1 MPKKNRT
8 TLSLEADR
16 RFGELT
22 AARSVKEPKER
33 IKALNRL
40 VRTWI
45 EAKLLEREP
54 ALQEMAWVEYRYMSA
69 LDRTELFTRLYHDI
83 YIELYREFFPEKD
96 AGKKRP
102 VEPDFFRNDASAM
115 KALWSARMAA
125 DACGVPYDVYI
136 RTLLRAAIV
145 NDHWDNLP
153 RPNQLYGN
161 LVGPRMR
168 GIVTQALLMERLYA
182 PSWNPRFKAAAYT
195 GDPAQEAGLALL
207 VQVVNASNA
216 PAEILSEYLC
226 ERQVVTEERAVAL
239 FGHEMVD
246 AAKSMTPSKPAKPT
260 PSTRG
265 YVPACVGFPEVSDD
279 SPCARCPVAPGCL
292 HLSQEIRQELIAAT
306 GSDDPRKAWKRH
318 KAKLRKRNQ
327 RKREH
332 LESAMQFLSD
342 L

>member
-8 TLSLEADR
+8 ILSLEADR
-16 RFGELT
+16 RMGELT
-22 AARSVKEPKER
+22 AARVLSDAKER

-45 EAKLLEREP
+45 EAKLLEQEP
-54 ALQEMAWVEYRYMSA
+54 ALQEMAWVEYRYMGA

-96 AGKKRP
+96 ADKKQP
-102 VEPDFFRNDASAM
+102 VEREFFRNDVSVM

-136 RTLLRAAIV
+136 STLMRAAIL
-145 NDHWDNLP
+145 NDHWKNLP
-153 RPNQLYGN
+153 RPSQLYGD

-168 GIVTQALLMERLYA
+168 DVVNEALLAERLYA
-182 PSWNPRFKAAAYT
+182 TNWDARFRAVAYC
-195 GDPAQEAGLALL
+195 GDPAQEAALALL
-207 VQVVNASNA
+207 VKLVNRSGA
-216 PAEILSEYLC
+216 PAETLAEFLC
-226 ERQVVTEERAVAL
+226 ERQVVTEERAVAI
-239 FGHEMVD
+239 FGPDLVET
-246 AAKSMTPSKPAKPT
+246 AKALTPSRPAMAM
-260 PSTRG
+260 PSTRR

-318 KAKLRKRNQ
+318 KAKIRKRDQ
-327 RKREH
+327 RKRER
-332 LESAMQFLSD
+332 LEASMQFLSD